1 MTFTYSGKSS
11 LLCAVASLALLS
23 ACGKKD
29 DAKTVTPETK
39 VETETKSTQT
49 PTIAPVK
56 LSKNNPFAKEWDT
69 PDQIPPFATIKDEH
83 YLPAFDKG
91 LADLAVEIT
100 AIAENSEEPSFAN
113 TIEALERGG
122 KTLNKV
128 ANVFFNITNTD
139 TNDTL
144 NELEVAI
151 SPRLSKARDSVFL
164 NDAIWQR
171 VQTLYEARDTLD
183 LETDQMR
190 VLELYHRDFTR
201 AGAALDATA
210 KARMSEINAELST
223 LTTQFGQNLLA
234 ETKSFEMIVKD
245 AKDLAGLSEP
255 LIEAAKSKAEA
266 KDIKGAW
273 LFGLDRSVYE
283 TFMTTSENRELRQ
296 TLFDGYTNRAMKG
309 GDNDNSD
316 IILKIARLRA
326 EAAALRGY
334 RSHAHY
340 QLETRMAKTP
350 EKAEEFLLQ
359 VWRPGLARAKQELAD
374 MQSLASAGET
384 AYTVRGSDWWY
395 LAEKVRQ
402 KKYEFDDSQLKPY
415 FELEKV
421 RSGAFYMANRLFG
434 ITIEEMKDVPIW
446 NDVVTVY
453 DVRDEAG
460 AKLGTFMMDMY
471 ARDSKRG
478 GAWMSG
484 YRSAS
489 KMDGPIRPIITNNL
503 NLIQPSAGKP
513 TLMSFNEV
521 QTLFHEFGHGL
532 HGLMTQEK
540 YDRTSGVSGPRDYTE
555 FPAQLLEHW
564 SSAPQMLAEYATHYE
579 TGEAIPV
586 ELVTKL
592 KNASTHNQGFKTT
605 EFIAASLLDLR
616 WHMLTQAEANEI
628 KSAREFELKV
638 LSEYGLIDEIQPRYR
653 STYFSHVFAGG
664 YSAGYYAYLWSE
676 ILDADGFDAFLETG
690 DIFDP
695 DLAKRLK
702 ENVYEAGSREEADE
716 LYRKFR
722 GKDPSIEPLLR
733 VRGLDDGS

>member
-1 MTFTYSGKSS
+1 MTLKTT

-39 VETETKSTQT
+39 AETEANSAAT
-49 PTIAPVK
+49 PAAEVAPVT

-91 LADLAVEIT
+91 LADLAIEIT

-245 AKDLAGLSEP
+245 AKDLAGLPEP

-266 KDIKGAW
+266 KDIEDAW

-283 TFMTTSENRELRQ
+283 TFMTTSENRALRQ

-374 MQSLASAGET
+374 MQSLASAGDT

-421 RSGAFYMANRLFG
+421 RAGAFYMANRLFG
-434 ITIEEMKDVPIW
+434 ITFEEMKDVPIW
-446 NDVVTVY
+446 NEVVNVY

-489 KMDGPIRPIITNNL
+489 KMDDPIRPIITNNL

-616 WHMLTQAEANEI
+616 WHMLTQAEADEI
-628 KSAREFELKV
+628 KSSREFEKKV

-664 YSAGYYAYLWSE
+664 YSAGL
-676 ILDADGFDAFLETG
+676 LCL
-690 DIFDP
+690 P
-695 DLAKRLK
+695 LVR
-702 ENVYEAGSREEADE
+702 NSRC
-716 LYRKFR
+716 
-722 GKDPSIEPLLR
+722 
-733 VRGLDDGS
+733 